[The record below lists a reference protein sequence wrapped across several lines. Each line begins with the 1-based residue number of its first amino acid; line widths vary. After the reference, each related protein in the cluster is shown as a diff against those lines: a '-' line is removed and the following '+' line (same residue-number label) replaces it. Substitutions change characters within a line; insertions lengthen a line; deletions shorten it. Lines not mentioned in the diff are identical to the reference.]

1 MKTFFKPG
9 FWQKLI
15 IGLLL
20 LVQFGVA
27 IFGIVYLS
35 TYSQQHLTLFAIIL
49 ILNFILNVG
58 ISSYIINSSSAD
70 AYRLAWIW
78 VVNCLPLL
86 GALMYIVFANKQ
98 TSKRKKA
105 LVNRYIRPLEKEESE
120 KKAVELLSTHYPQYL
135 PLSNFLFSSR
145 GGGIFDHTSVS
156 YFPLGDL
163 ALEPILYELKKAR
176 HYIFIEFF
184 IIEKNGYFWNQ
195 IHKILLDKVNEGVDV
210 RVIYDDVGSISV
222 APINFD
228 KELQAEGI
236 KCHKFNPFR
245 PLIDVRQN
253 NRDHRKMIIIDG
265 HTAFTGGFNIADEY
279 INRINR
285 FGHWKDNGVL
295 LKGKAVTSLTMM
307 FLSNY
312 IFNFSPKDNV
322 DKKYYSSSTFISE
335 IGGYPPTNGLV
346 QPYCDL
352 PFDSKAV
359 GERVYLSLI
368 QRARKTL
375 YIATPYL
382 IIDSEMENSLIV
394 AAKSGVEIIILT
406 PHIPDKKA
414 VFNLTRSYY
423 GKLLK
428 NGVRIFEYTPGFV
441 HEKMFIC
448 DNEAATVGTINLDYR
463 SLFLHL
469 ENGTFIVGSSS
480 IKDMRRDFL
489 DTISLSTEIKL
500 STWEKWHLRNRSYWG
515 LLRIVA
521 PFL

>member
-9 FWQKLI
+9 FWPKLI

-20 LVQFGVA
+20 LTQFALA
-27 IFGIVYLS
+27 IFAFVYLS
-35 TYSQQHLTLFAIIL
+35 TYSQKHATLFGVIL
-49 ILNFILNVG
+49 ALTFFLNVVL
-58 ISSYIINSSSAD
+58 SSYIINSSSPD
-70 AYRLAWIW
+70 AYRIVWIW

-105 LVNRYIRPLEKEESE
+105 LVNRYIKPLEKEESE
-120 KKAVELLSTHYPQYL
+120 KKAIELLSSFYPKYL
-135 PLSNFLFSSR
+135 PLSNFLFSTR

-163 ALEPILYELKKAR
+163 ILDPILYELKKAR

-184 IIEKNGYFWNQ
+184 IIEKNGFFWDQ
-195 IHKILLDKVNEGVDV
+195 IHKVLLEKVKEGVDI
-210 RVIYDDVGSISV
+210 RIIYDDVGSISV

-228 KELQAEGI
+228 KQLISEGI

-285 FGHWKDNGVL
+285 FGHWKDNGIL

-312 IFNFSPKDNV
+312 VFNYSPKENI
-322 DKKYYSSSTFISE
+322 DKKYYSSSTYISE

-346 QPYCDL
+346 QPY
-352 PFDSKAV
+352 
-359 GERVYLSLI
+359 
-368 QRARKTL
+368 
-375 YIATPYL
+375 
-382 IIDSEMENSLIV
+382 
-394 AAKSGVEIIILT
+394 
-406 PHIPDKKA
+406 
-414 VFNLTRSYY
+414 
-423 GKLLK
+423 
-428 NGVRIFEYTPGFV
+428 
-441 HEKMFIC
+441 
-448 DNEAATVGTINLDYR
+448 
-463 SLFLHL
+463 
-469 ENGTFIVGSSS
+469 
-480 IKDMRRDFL
+480 
-489 DTISLSTEIKL
+489 
-500 STWEKWHLRNRSYWG
+500 
-515 LLRIVA
+515 
-521 PFL
+521 